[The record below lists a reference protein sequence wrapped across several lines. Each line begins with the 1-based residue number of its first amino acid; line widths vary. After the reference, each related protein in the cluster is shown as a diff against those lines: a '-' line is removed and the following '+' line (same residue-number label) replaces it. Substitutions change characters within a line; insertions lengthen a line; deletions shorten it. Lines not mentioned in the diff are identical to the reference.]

1 MDVGRMCWAEG
12 SSARQKSFE
21 PCFPVSRELLKVFK
35 RRLFRAVNLGYT
47 TIKIMVINVI
57 HST

>member
-1 MDVGRMCWAEG
+1 MDVGRMCWAVH
-12 SSARQKSFE
+12 SSARQKSFK

-47 TIKIMVINVI
+47 TIKTMVINVI